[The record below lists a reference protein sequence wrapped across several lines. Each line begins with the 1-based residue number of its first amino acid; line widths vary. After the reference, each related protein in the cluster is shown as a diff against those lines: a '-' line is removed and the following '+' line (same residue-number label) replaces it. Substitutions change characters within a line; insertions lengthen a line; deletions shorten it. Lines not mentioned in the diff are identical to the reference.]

1 MRTTN
6 LKSLVRWVRKMQEDT
21 LERIL
26 NILLVLLVLGYIGI
40 NFIAP
45 LPPFLI
51 GENITYAVLYG
62 LILYLSYKNGYKN
75 THLLALTTILG
86 FNIGRVSRSIISPR
100 GEIEY
105 LALEHIPLISFL
117 ILVLVFTLVTFYNR
131 LK

>member
-1 MRTTN
+1 
-6 LKSLVRWVRKMQEDT
+6 MQNEKLEKT
-21 LERIL
+21 LS
-26 NILLVLLVLGYIGI
+26 VLLALLILGYIGI

-45 LPPFLI
+45 LPAFLI

-62 LILYLSYKNGYKN
+62 LILYLSYKRGYQN

-86 FNIGRVSRSIISPR
+86 INIGRVSRSIISPK

-105 LALEHIPLISFL
+105 LALEHVPLISFL
-117 ILVLVFTLVTFYNR
+117 VLVLAVTLIIFYNR